1 MVKRFVKR
9 FFALFLSVFFSASAV
24 GSVSA
29 EGPIVESVDS
39 FLNSDLG
46 FVLASGFAVLSA
58 VCCVCLVVY
67 FILYSRGKNDKK
79 NRG

>member
-9 FFALFLSVFFSASAV
+9 FFTLFLGVFFSASAMIN
-24 GSVSA
+24 VSA
-29 EGPIVESVDS
+29 EGPIVESVDG
-39 FLNSDLG
+39 FLNSSLG
-46 FVLASGFAVLSA
+46 FVIVSGFAVLSA

-67 FILYSRGKNDKK
+67 FVLYARGKNDKK